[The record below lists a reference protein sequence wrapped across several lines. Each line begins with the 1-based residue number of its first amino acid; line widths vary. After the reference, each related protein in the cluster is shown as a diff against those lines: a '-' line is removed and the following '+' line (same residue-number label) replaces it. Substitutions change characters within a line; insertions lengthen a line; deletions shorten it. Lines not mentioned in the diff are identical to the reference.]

1 MQGMGCGRS
10 LPLMGRSMGAEA
22 VVVLLSVLD
31 KADAFL
37 LLCAAAQ
44 HLVQPTGG
52 RARLVFDVDG
62 HPRRLTEGVRPCRHA
77 TGRSKDSRT
86 VAVIH

>member
-52 RARLVFDVDG
+52 ALGLCSMLMDIPG
-62 HPRRLTEGVRPCRHA
+62 G
-77 TGRSKDSRT
+77 
-86 VAVIH
+86 